1 MGVVTWIPRRVK
13 DDDAIVANQIHPQ
26 TPDFGGH
33 EEKQNFRTGIEFIHH
48 LLSVKAGCFLSNR
61 K

>member
-1 MGVVTWIPRRVK
+1 MNSLFGYLYTQIFLPLDSAGSLGVVTWIPRRVK

-33 EEKQNFRTGIEFIHH
+33 EEW
-48 LLSVKAGCFLSNR
+48 
-61 K
+61 